1 MEHRGW
7 MTSGAFAALCGAT
20 KETLRHYKD
29 LGLLLPAHRGE
40 NGYFYYDAEQFYD
53 FYAIAIF
60 RQTGTPLAE
69 IRRCL
74 GRQDAGETLDLLRV
88 QREALEEERRLCYVG
103 ITRAMKRLTITSAK
117 MRMVRGETRFSK
129 VSRFVSEIPR
139 ELLSGTVATGK
150 SIPQPEVSRRIS
162 PYAGSAK
169 QILREKPVLRAEAKS
184 FSTDATDGMSLGYKK
199 GDRVRHMKF
208 GEGIVTQIVAG
219 GRDYEVTVDF
229 DRAGTKKMFASFAKL
244 KKV

>member
-1 MEHRGW
+1 M
-7 MTSGAFAALCGAT
+7 
-20 KETLRHYKD
+20 
-29 LGLLLPAHRGE
+29 
-40 NGYFYYDAEQFYD
+40 
-53 FYAIAIF
+53 
-60 RQTGTPLAE
+60 
-69 IRRCL
+69 
-74 GRQDAGETLDLLRV
+74 
-88 QREALEEERRLCYVG
+88 
-103 ITRAMKRLTITSAK
+103 
-117 MRMVRGETRFSK
+117 
-129 VSRFVSEIPR
+129 
-139 ELLSGTVATGK
+139 ATGK